1 MFTSEAI
8 PNWHHVDVA
17 TTSDV
22 TGTAGTPTMLLSN
35 FFQLKQG
42 PGFHLYQYHVSFSP
56 EIENKI
62 MRQRLVK
69 EHRDMLGKARAFD
82 GMLLFLAHKLEQ
94 PVRMRLVLGRSRSL
108 TS

>member
-1 MFTSEAI
+1 MFTIEPACI
-8 PNWHHVDVA
+8 DA
-17 TTSDV
+17 TTSDAA
-22 TGTAGTPTMLLSN
+22 GTAGTPTMLLSN

-56 EIENKI
+56 EVENKN

-94 PVRMRLVLGRSRSL
+94 PVRMREW
-108 TS
+108 